1 MKKLFYLLSLLVLGI
16 SCNDGDIIVTNFDFE
31 DQTLQQC
38 ANFDFVFFTI
48 NPETDE
54 TLALQFETNIPFD
67 EQIGDEDIAISTD
80 GPLVYRR
87 FNETVGPEYFCS
99 PIPPAGPPVVEEFIS
114 TSGNARLTTL
124 GVQDDND
131 GIPAELEGA
140 VFFPDGT
147 INEEASQDTDGD
159 GIVDAMDFD
168 DDGDNVPTMFE
179 GVEIDEDN
187 NIIDINLSDDYDGDG
202 ILDYLDDDDDDDGV
216 LTRNEDLNGDLDP
229 TNDRSDINA
238 AVDDYLNP
246 VIAINTEINA
256 FREHSYML
264 QNIAVTVI
272 LSNLDFRN
280 TVGEEVIRDI
290 TEINFGTLT
299 GFTPVNIVITPA
311 FN

>member
-1 MKKLFYLLSLLVLGI
+1 
-16 SCNDGDIIVTNFDFE
+16 
-31 DQTLQQC
+31 
-38 ANFDFVFFTI
+38 
-48 NPETDE
+48 
-54 TLALQFETNIPFD
+54 
-67 EQIGDEDIAISTD
+67 
-80 GPLVYRR
+80 
-87 FNETVGPEYFCS
+87 
-99 PIPPAGPPVVEEFIS
+99 
-114 TSGNARLTTL
+114 
-124 GVQDDND
+124 
-131 GIPAELEGA
+131 
-140 VFFPDGT
+140 
-147 INEEASQDTDGD
+147 
-159 GIVDAMDFD
+159 MDFD

-311 FN
+311 FNN